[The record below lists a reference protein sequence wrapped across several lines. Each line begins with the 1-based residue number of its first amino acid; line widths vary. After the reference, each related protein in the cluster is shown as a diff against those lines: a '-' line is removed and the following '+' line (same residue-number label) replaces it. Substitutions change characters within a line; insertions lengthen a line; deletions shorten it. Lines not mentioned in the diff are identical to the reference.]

1 MVKTIRA
8 ARTNDWEHHMSKAK
22 KGDTVSVHYT
32 GTLDDGT
39 VFDSSRERD
48 PLSFEVGAGTVIAGF
63 DGAVEGMEVGE
74 SCKVVIEKEDAYGER
89 SEERMVRVP
98 VAELPAGVEVG
109 SMLQTE
115 SMGQPIVLTVTEIDD
130 EAALLDGN
138 HPLAGERLT
147 FDIELV
153 SVD

>member
-1 MVKTIRA
+1 
-8 ARTNDWEHHMSKAK
+8 MSKAK

-63 DGAVEGMEVGE
+63 DDAVEGMAVGD
-74 SCKVVIEKEDAYGER
+74 SCKVVIEKKDAYGER

-98 VAELPAGVEVG
+98 MAELPEGVEVG

-115 SMGQPIVLTVTEIDD
+115 SMGQPIVLTVTEID
-130 EAALLDGN
+130 EETAVLDGN